1 MICEKVLEEYS
12 QLMEQ
17 LYKSLIGLKELM
29 GSEDYREF
37 LELRERFEGEDL
49 QEVEMMYKDFPSLVK
64 DLALPYL

>member
-1 MICEKVLEEYS
+1 
-12 QLMEQ
+12 MEQ